1 LLVCMRYVQGSNWKD
16 VLDALPGYT
25 MTQIYQWNQVHWSDR
40 RARPPELSAPWS
52 QAELKTLESLADRS
66 GLSWLEIMAELSE
79 RTQREVEFELLRRWV
94 GDDVWEGAQHAAL
107 ATGTTDSA
115 PSGSVK
121 YETENKVIILE
132 PGDDEDNMSEAS
144 ATTIEDSKDEETTT
158 VEKPQAVEEN
168 TVGLPSPRIPRQ
180 YEFEDLLESDG
191 DNHENEVD
199 DVMIVS
205 RASSPSKLSA
215 IHLESPL
222 PSRYMSTTRSPKKS
236 PLKYR
241 DLI

>member
-1 LLVCMRYVQGSNWKD
+1 MRYVQGSNWKD
-16 VLDALPGYT
+16 VLDALPGHT

-79 RTQREVEFELLRRWV
+79 RSQGEVEFELLRRWV
-94 GDDVWEGAQHAAL
+94 GDDVWGGAQHAAV
-107 ATGTTDSA
+107 ATGTTDPA

-121 YETENKVIILE
+121 YETQNKVIVLD
-132 PGDDEDNMSEAS
+132 PGDDEDKASEAS
-144 ATTIEDSKDEETTT
+144 ATTIEESKAKETTT
-158 VEKPQAVEEN
+158 EDKSQPLEED
-168 TVGLPSPRIPRQ
+168 TVGLPSPHNRRQ

-191 DNHENEVD
+191 DHNENEVD
-199 DVMIVS
+199 DVKLVS
-205 RASSPSKLSA
+205 GASSPSKLSA

-222 PSRYMSTTRSPKKS
+222 SSRYMSTTPSPKKS
-236 PLKYR
+236 PVKYR